1 VSFESSTYETL
12 DKSALIS
19 RIVDVESLL
28 AAREAELEKL
38 QLHIINSNKKLYG
51 SKTEKLSSSA
61 QALLNFELPPVVE
74 KTEEEVI
81 EVPSHKRVI
90 ARGRKPLPENLA
102 REQIIYE
109 PEQTHC
115 QCCSAEL
122 VTIGQEVTEELEKI
136 PAQLKVIEHI
146 RVKKACSKCKGA
158 KVLIPQLPAT
168 LFPLEKAR
176 PGPGLLADIIVSK
189 YVDHLPLHR
198 QEGIFARHGIVL
210 RRQRLSDWEVGVV
223 ELIDPLYAALKTE
236 LLKQL
241 YIHADET
248 TLKVQDNVEEGKCH
262 TGYLW
267 GLHAPPIFGPPDSAG
282 EPSLLRGALV
292 WFHYNKSRSGDIP
305 NQILKDYQG
314 AVHTD
319 AYAGYNQIYLPD
331 RCLRVACLAHIRRKF
346 LESQKIASKEVTK
359 ILTMIAQLYKLEGN
373 LKTPEQRLAIRQVKS
388 IQIVAELFEFLKAT
402 KVRTLPKSDFMK
414 ALNYALNQ
422 EAEVLRIFENGN
434 FDLDNNAIERQ
445 MRPVAIGRKN
455 YMFAGSHEGAHRAA
469 VLYSLLNTCK
479 LNKVN
484 PWEWL
489 RDVLIRIASDKS
501 VKPIDLLPHNWKI
514 KNSEIKN

>member
-1 VSFESSTYETL
+1 MSFESSTYETL
-12 DKSALIS
+12 DKPALIG
-19 RIVDVESLL
+19 RITDLEHEV
-28 AAREAELEKL
+28 EKL

-61 QALLNFELPPVVE
+61 QALLDFELAAPVAE
-74 KTEEEVI
+74 NPNEEVI

-90 ARGRKPLPENLA
+90 TRGRKPLPDNLP

-122 VTIGQEVTEELEKI
+122 VRIGQEVTEELEKI

-146 RVKKACSKCKGA
+146 RVKKACNQCKGA

-198 QEGIFARHGIVL
+198 QEAVFAREGIEL
-210 RRQRLSDWEVGVV
+210 RRQRMCDWIAGIV
-223 ELIDPLYAALKTE
+223 ELLEPLYVALKAE
-236 LLKQL
+236 ILKHP

-248 TLKVQDNVEEGKCH
+248 TLKVQDNVKEGQCH

-267 GLHAPPIFGPPDSAG
+267 GLHAPPN
-282 EPSLLRGALV
+282 LV
-292 WFHYNKSRSGDIP
+292 WFHYDKSRSGDVP
-305 NQILKDYQG
+305 NEILKDYQG

-331 RCLRVACLAHIRRKF
+331 RCLRLACLAHIRRKF
-346 LESQKIASKEVTK
+346 LECQKIAGKEVSK
-359 ILTMIAQLYKLEGN
+359 ILTMIAQLYRLESN
-373 LKTPEQRLAIRQVKS
+373 LKTPEQRLAVRQTKSVK
-388 IQIVAELFEFLKAT
+388 IVAELFEFFKAT
-402 KVRTLPKSDFMK
+402 KVRTLPKSDLMK
-414 ALNYALNQ
+414 ALNYVLNQ
-422 EAEVLRIFENGN
+422 EAEVLRIFESGIY
-434 FDLDNNAIERQ
+434 DLDNNAIERQ

-455 YMFAGSHEGAHRAA
+455 YMFAGSHDGAHRAA

-489 RDVLIRIASDKS
+489 KDVLIRIGSDKS
-501 VKPIDLLPHNWKI
+501 VKPCDLLPQNWQKI
-514 KNSEIKN
+514 